1 MVATGA
7 NSPATSSM
15 GRLFDAVSSLMR
27 VRDFTHYEGQAAIEL
42 EQIASGN
49 CEDSYEFEVSPDG
62 STIRTQRVI
71 RSVVEDLLSGLPAP
85 DISAKF
91 HQSVA
96 RLIALMAIKIRD
108 ERKLNR
114 VALSGGVFQNVLL
127 LNATCELL
135 NAAAFEVFTHS
146 SVPANDGGISL
157 GQAAVANA
165 IINASGK

>member
-1 MVATGA
+1 
-7 NSPATSSM
+7 
-15 GRLFDAVSSLMR
+15 
-27 VRDFTHYEGQAAIEL
+27 
-42 EQIASGN
+42 
-49 CEDSYEFEVSPDG
+49 
-62 STIRTQRVI
+62 
-71 RSVVEDLLSGLPAP
+71 
-85 DISAKF
+85 
-91 HQSVA
+91 
-96 RLIALMAIKIRD
+96 MAIKIRD